1 MELRTQEFEFAVTDS
16 ETIKQ
21 TGDAIS
27 LEGRGHIL
35 TAQTHQLLPTQALY
49 QTISFDGA
57 ASTATTITG
66 AVATS
71 VLADAVWEG
80 ETLVLTSHARAGG
93 TSFHTVERMT
103 LSPDR
108 KTISVT
114 NASFVN
120 GEDRW
125 GGGAKT
131 IILRRMAEFQ

>member
-27 LEGRGHIL
+27 IEGRGHIL
-35 TAQTHQLLPTQALY
+35 IAPTHRLLATQSLY
-49 QTISFDGA
+49 HTITFDGTASA
-57 ASTATTITG
+57 AVTVTG
-66 AVATS
+66 TVATN
-71 VLADAVWEG
+71 VIADAVWEG
-80 ETLVLTSHARAGG
+80 ATLVLTSHGGAGG
-93 TSFHTVERMT
+93 NTFHTVERMT
-103 LSPDR
+103 LSADG

-125 GGGAKT
+125 GGAIT
-131 IILRRMAEFQ
+131 IILRRMAP